1 MSLTHKEKEG
11 LLTKAEA
18 QSRRSFLKKAAYA
31 APTIVALGA
40 LTKPTPSKA
49 TDFGPPPSGPVVQP

>member
-1 MSLTHKEKEG
+1 MSLTHKEKEQ

-40 LTKPTPSKA
+40 LTKPTETKA
-49 TDFGPPPSGPVVQP
+49 GFGKPPSGPDWS